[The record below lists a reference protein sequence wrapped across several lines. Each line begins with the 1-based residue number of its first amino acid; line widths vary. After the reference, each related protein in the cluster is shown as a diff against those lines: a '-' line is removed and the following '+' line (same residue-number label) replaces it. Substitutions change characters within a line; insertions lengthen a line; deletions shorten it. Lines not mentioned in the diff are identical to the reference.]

1 MDYSIVRFD
10 ENQRLLWDFECPFS
24 AELFETAI
32 AFGEQ
37 RHCGRAK
44 AKLMKGTSFSTRL
57 PGIQDHLFRCSI
69 FIIICD
75 IIVDIVHRVVFLGS
89 GGVLE

>member
-1 MDYSIVRFD
+1 MGFPNAHFQQNI
-10 ENQRLLWDFECPFS
+10 
-24 AELFETAI
+24 FETAI